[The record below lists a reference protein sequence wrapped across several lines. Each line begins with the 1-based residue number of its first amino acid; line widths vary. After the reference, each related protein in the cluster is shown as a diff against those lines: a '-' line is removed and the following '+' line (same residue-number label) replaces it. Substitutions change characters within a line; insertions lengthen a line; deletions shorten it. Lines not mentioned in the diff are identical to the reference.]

1 MVVTTHVK
9 HWAWFT
15 IAEKTHFCQLFFFQ
29 HELDHW
35 NMGPAI
41 IFETQP
47 YDIMRHLFDVFLF
60 RFQFDTIRPIA
71 INLVNLITT
80 EPCDRA
86 LESWFL

>member
-1 MVVTTHVK
+1 
-9 HWAWFT
+9 
-15 IAEKTHFCQLFFFQ
+15 
-29 HELDHW
+29 
-35 NMGPAI
+35 MGPAI